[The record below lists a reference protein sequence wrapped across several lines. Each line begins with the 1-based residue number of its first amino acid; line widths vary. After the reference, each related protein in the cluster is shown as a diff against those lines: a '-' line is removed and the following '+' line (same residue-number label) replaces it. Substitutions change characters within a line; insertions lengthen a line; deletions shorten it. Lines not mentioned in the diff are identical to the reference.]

1 MSKVAPLYIY
11 IYQTVP
17 HLQKG
22 TANPAGSVTVMAA
35 AVNIVVPTDEECGK
49 GVNKRERERQRDF
62 KKKHY
67 VTIQKKK
74 TIKNANKSSR
84 QHRERATRILL

>member
-1 MSKVAPLYIY
+1 
-11 IYQTVP
+11 
-17 HLQKG
+17 
-22 TANPAGSVTVMAA
+22 MAA

-49 GVNKRERERQRDF
+49 GVNKRERVRERQRDL
-62 KKKHY
+62 KKNTMSLYK
-67 VTIQKKK
+67 KKK